1 MLTFRWSG
9 IFLSAMLALALTG
22 NPASAADDT
31 SRIERL
37 AAEVAEAREAL
48 AGLEL
53 AEATQATIGV
63 RLDQAAARLDQATE
77 WRARADELARM
88 IPAGPTRIEALEAD
102 LAAADATPRGIPED
116 STELG
121 ETVVRTRAEIARL
134 ETELS
139 TAQSNL
145 ADLRE
150 RPVVTGTR
158 LPQAQTE
165 LGQLTETA
173 SASTTDEAL
182 SPRQVA
188 DRLRERAELEAL
200 AAEVAALELER
211 DTQSLRE
218 RLATLRIQLLESR
231 LAAERTW
238 LVTLDQWLGEQVD
251 YELEALGRK
260 LAELTAT
267 LTDEHD
273 ELREPAGE
281 MEQWIGELVEIT
293 RGIELLGRRSDRMRD
308 DLETLR
314 RENERLRRQIA
325 LGGFEGA
332 FTQLLLEQRHRLQDR
347 RTLDHNLKLLDQ
359 EITAAQLR
367 GLQIEDSKRVL
378 RQIRERWRGDAVAE
392 PLLQLSGDLLDRLDT
407 AQRTTIRELTRL
419 GADQK
424 AHRDLSVEFSSFLS
438 DQLFWRRSS
447 PPVDAG
453 FFLRLGASA
462 KAWLSVE
469 GIPELGTALMAVINR
484 RPFGM
489 AMTLLALAAL
499 LAVRHRLRASI
510 QESGRRIRRISTDRM
525 SHTLLGLLATL
536 AHALPL
542 PLAMGAISLGL
553 AAEPDPGPWVR
564 GTARWLGWAAW
575 MLMWILPLRAMAAE
589 GGIGREHFGWEPE
602 ACDALRCALK
612 RLALV
617 YLPPVFIASV
627 TFYDRLPQAFDSLGR
642 LAFVAG
648 QAGLIWVLV
657 GLFKPSTGVF
667 ASIVREDP
675 KRFLSR
681 MRGLWFGL
689 IVGIPSLLV
698 VLAVTGYTL
707 TAFMLAERFL
717 VALRWVAAGVI
728 IYGMLLRWLMIN
740 QRRIALREAIEQ
752 RRIRREA
759 MAREEPAGDENE
771 SQPAIEDDQVRL
783 ELSHVVRQT
792 RRLARSLVGIGVIVA
807 VSHGVASG
815 LPLEQAGDNMAFLG
829 DWPWL
834 TFFRALLMIL
844 VTVTLVKYLPGLLD
858 MAGLRGSGMSPGSR
872 YALATLGQYS
882 IAAIGFFIVAGE
894 LQLDWSRFGWIAA
907 ALSVG
912 LGFGLQEIVA
922 NFVCGIILLFERPIR
937 VGDVVTVGDVTG
949 SVTKIRMRATTITNW
964 ERQEFVVPNK
974 EFITGSLINW
984 TLSNT
989 LNRIN
994 IPVGVAYGTDTTRA
1008 RRILT
1013 EIAEAH
1019 PQVLADPAPLAVFDA
1034 FGDSTLDLVLRCFL
1048 PSLECRARTLTELHE
1063 EINRRFAE
1071 AGIEIAFPQRDL
1083 HVRSMPEGWSPP
1095 PAVVPK

>member
-1 MLTFRWSG
+1 MWQPRWAG
-9 IFLSAMLALALTG
+9 IFLGVMLALALPG
-22 NPASAADDT
+22 NPVSAADDT
-31 SRIERL
+31 SRIELL

-48 AGLEL
+48 ANLEL
-53 AEATQATIGV
+53 AEATQAAIGE
-63 RLDQAAARLDQATE
+63 RLDQAAARLVQAAE
-77 WRARADELARM
+77 WRTQADELARL
-88 IPAGPTRIEALEAD
+88 IPTGPSRIEALEAD
-102 LAAADATPRGIPED
+102 LAAVDAIVRVIPED
-116 STELG
+116 TTELG
-121 ETVVRTRAEIARL
+121 ETVVRSRAEIARL

-150 RPVVTGTR
+150 RPVANGAR
-158 LPQAQTE
+158 LPQSQTE
-165 LGQLTETA
+165 LGQLSETATA
-173 SASTTDEAL
+173 SAGDEEL
-182 SPRQVA
+182 SPRQAA
-188 DRLRERAELEAL
+188 DRLRERAELETL
-200 AAEVAALELER
+200 AAEVAALEMER
-211 DTQSLRE
+211 DTQPLRE
-218 RLATLRIQLLESR
+218 RLATLRIQLLERR
-231 LAAERTW
+231 LAADRVW
-238 LVTLDQWLGEQVD
+238 LATLDQRLGEQVGN
-251 YELEALGRK
+251 ELDGLRRK
-260 LAELTAT
+260 LAELTAA
-267 LTDEHD
+267 LTDDRD
-273 ELREPAGE
+273 ELREATGE
-281 MEQWIGELVEIT
+281 MKEWIGELEEIS
-293 RGIELLGRRSDRMRD
+293 RGTERLGRRSDRMRD
-308 DLETLR
+308 ELESLR

-332 FTQLLLEQRHRLQDR
+332 FTQLLLEQRQRLLDR
-347 RTLDHNLKLLDQ
+347 RTLDYNLKLLDQ

-367 GLQIEDSKRVL
+367 GLQIEDSKRTL
-378 RQIRERWRGDAVAE
+378 RQNRERWRGDALAE
-392 PLLQLSGDLLDRLDT
+392 PLLQLSGELLDRLDT

-424 AHRDLSVEFSSFLS
+424 VHRDLTVEFSSFLS

-447 PPVDAG
+447 PPLDAG
-453 FFLRLGASA
+453 FFRGLVASF

-469 GIPELGTALMAVINR
+469 GAREISIALKAVLKR
-484 RPFGM
+484 RPIGVAM
-489 AMTLLALAAL
+489 AILVLAGL

-510 QESGRRIRRISTDRM
+510 RESGRRIRRISTDRM

-542 PLAMGAISLGL
+542 PLALGALSLSLVG
-553 AAEPDPGPWVR
+553 EPDPGPWVR

-589 GGIGREHFGWEPE
+589 GGIGREHFGWPPE
-602 ACDALRCALK
+602 ACDALRRALK
-612 RLALV
+612 LLTLV
-617 YLPPVFIASV
+617 YLPPVFVASV
-627 TFYDRLPQAFDSLGR
+627 AFYDRLPQAFDSLGR

-648 QAGLIWVLV
+648 QVGLIWVLA
-657 GLFKPSTGVF
+657 GLFNPSTGVF

-675 KRFLSR
+675 KRLLSR

-698 VLAVTGYTL
+698 VLAAIGYTL
-707 TAFMLAERFL
+707 TAFVLADRFL
-717 VALRWVAAGVI
+717 GALRWVAAGVI
-728 IYGMLLRWLMIN
+728 IYGLFLRWLMIN
-740 QRRIALREAIEQ
+740 QRRIALRETIEL
-752 RRIRREA
+752 RRARREA
-759 MAREEPAGDENE
+759 MAREEPAGDE
-771 SQPAIEDDQVRL
+771 SGAPPATEDDQVQL
-783 ELSHVVRQT
+783 ELSDVVRQT

-815 LPLEQAGDNMAFLG
+815 LPLEQAGDNLAFLG

-834 TFFRALLMIL
+834 TSLRALLMTL

-872 YALATLGQYS
+872 YALSTLGQYA
-882 IAAIGFFIVAGE
+882 IAAIGFFMVAGE

-949 SVTKIRMRATTITNW
+949 SVSKIRMRATTITNW
-964 ERQEFVVPNK
+964 ERQEFIVPNK

-994 IPVGVAYGTDTTRA
+994 IPVGVAYGTDTARA

-1019 PQVLADPAPLAVFDA
+1019 PQVLADPAPLAVFEA

-1048 PSLECRARTLTELHE
+1048 PSLENRARTLTELHE
-1063 EINRRFAE
+1063 EIDRRFAE

-1083 HVRSMPEGWSPP
+1083 HLRGMPEAWSPP
-1095 PAVVPK
+1095 PAGAPK